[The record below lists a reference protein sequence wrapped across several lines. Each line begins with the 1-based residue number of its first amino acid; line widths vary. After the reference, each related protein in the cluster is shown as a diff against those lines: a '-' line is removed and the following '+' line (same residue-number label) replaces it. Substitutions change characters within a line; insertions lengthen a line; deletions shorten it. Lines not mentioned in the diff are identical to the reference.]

1 MGPSRVK
8 ANNPLQEMRL
18 EGGGHAG
25 QTLALPVSPLE
36 LKTGSGG
43 AGFPSPC
50 SVQPRE
56 TVVDSRQ
63 RLQRG
68 VSAHVAGSGPAGAG

>member
-8 ANNPLQEMRL
+8 ANSPLQEMRL

-43 AGFPSPC
+43 RGFRRPAPC
-50 SVQPRE
+50 NHGRRWWILGSGC
-56 TVVDSRQ
+56 
-63 RLQRG
+63 RG
-68 VSAHVAGSGPAGAG
+68 V